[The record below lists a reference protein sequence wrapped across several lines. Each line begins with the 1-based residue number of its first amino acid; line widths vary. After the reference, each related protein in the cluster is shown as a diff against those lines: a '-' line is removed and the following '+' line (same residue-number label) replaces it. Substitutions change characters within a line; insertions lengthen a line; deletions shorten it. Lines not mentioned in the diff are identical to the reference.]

1 MDNRQQLVESI
12 FERKVDP
19 ALMARLQPA
28 LTGLD
33 THRFT
38 STDEF
43 AIRRRWEGL
52 CEKFSIHGYGE
63 AATRLRLL
71 KDKFMDDTHSIGDS
85 CTSISSQH
93 VLKYDMLALLLALSS
108 GSPSEALNNETS
120 SSRDTVQESGADFW
134 RRTLLEEPL
143 EGDHWQQYESDDED
157 EDMMSMDGEEEQD
170 LELDQEELARF
181 KARSTTQ
188 QEPFR
193 STSPTDERW
202 FSTYAPLIE
211 HDQEDMI
218 RNEDHVQR
226 YWEDPEVELTEADIM
241 REVMFML
248 RGLPSVLF
256 EKTLLENE
264 GVTTSKLQVAAA
276 PSPLGH
282 LSNIAVKSILNEF
295 NDYGNTLNN
304 LREWVQRVIRNSRM
318 DDHRYGQTCEAF
330 AVCVTR
336 MFQAFE
342 RHMSSIEIDYCQTQG
357 SKPII
362 SILKLKNTL
371 DPTLKAFQEVYKI
384 TTHLH
389 ISDSPR
395 AISQTLLSTIYS
407 RICETEMQG
416 KQDANNVLV
425 YLYRET
431 IKPFAQLLDD
441 WTTRATL
448 KGDVTQEFFIS
459 RSNRRDSEFI
469 EDEFYVHEPSDDDV
483 ISGYP
488 LLDRTFM
495 DKVFFVGKAIEIIS
509 RFRDEMESIPTYIDC
524 FDKIIPIPKT
534 VFDSSSGNS
543 PQPFQPA
550 LSQQSPFL
558 LAGFPL
564 LKNDNQHLI
573 QTSSSINTTIT
584 PYLFDQAILQSL
596 DDYIAEPYLHATQ
609 KLRVVLYESCS
620 LISHLCRIASIYL
633 MLEDELMH
641 IFCETLF
648 QKMDKGIYPENSST
662 NTQIDKLFMDA
673 KSAIGGLHQDLTLS
687 ECSFDH
693 NADGSFLDKIR
704 FSYHLPWPINNYIR
718 RSSLRKYSLITTL
731 LLRLKRTKH
740 LLDRKTLTQQKRSMK
755 MLSMRVRLIW
765 FVNSFSSYIMTTV
778 LHTETMALRTAI
790 HRLENM
796 DDMVQLH
803 ADYVDRIVDRC
814 LLGDKTRSIHAAI
827 LRILDQVQDLAQ
839 MFIQPDVETSAQF
852 TETMENMEKKFV
864 RDNEFISTSLAII
877 GKKGNFPWFDALAAT
892 LSSHG
897 NTAYS

>member
-12 FERKVDP
+12 FGRKVDP

-28 LTGLD
+28 LAGLD
-33 THRFT
+33 RHRFT

-43 AIRRRWEGL
+43 AVRRRWEGL

-71 KDKFMDDTHSIGDS
+71 KDTFMDDTHSIGDS
-85 CTSISSQH
+85 CTSVSSQH
-93 VLKYDMLALLLALSS
+93 ALKYDMLALLLALSS
-108 GSPSEALNNETS
+108 GLPSQPTNNESEA
-120 SSRDTVQESGADFW
+120 DTVQESGAEFW

-143 EGDHWQQYESDDED
+143 QGDHWQQYQSDDED
-157 EDMMSMDGEEEQD
+157 EDMMSMDGTEDED
-170 LELDQEELARF
+170 LELDEEKLARF

-188 QEPFR
+188 EEPLR
-193 STSPTDERW
+193 STSPTDDRW
-202 FSTYAPLIE
+202 YSTYVPIIE
-211 HDQEDMI
+211 QDQVEI
-218 RNEDHVQR
+218 QDHIQR
-226 YWEDPEVELTEADIM
+226 YWEDPSVEINEADIM
-241 REVMFML
+241 REVVFML
-248 RGLPSVLF
+248 RGLPSILF
-256 EKTLLENE
+256 QNVPSHDEE
-264 GVTTSKLQVAAA
+264 TTMSSMQVAST
-276 PSPLGH
+276 PFSLGH
-282 LSNIAVKSILNEF
+282 LSNTAIKRILNEF
-295 NDYGNTLNN
+295 NEYGNILNN
-304 LREWVQRVIRNSRM
+304 LRGWIQMVLSKDRRF
-318 DDHRYGQTCEAF
+318 GQTCEAF

-342 RHMSSIEIDYCQTQG
+342 RRMSSIEVNHCQTQG
-357 SKPII
+357 GRSII

-371 DPTLKAFQEVYKI
+371 DPLLKAFQVI
-384 TTHLH
+384 DQVTTQLH
-389 ISDSPR
+389 MSDPPR
-395 AISQTLLSTIYS
+395 ALSQKLLSTIYT
-407 RICETEMQG
+407 RICDAEMQG
-416 KQDANNVLV
+416 KQDAYNVLV
-425 YLYRET
+425 YLYHET
-431 IKPFAQLLDD
+431 IIPIAQLLDD
-441 WTTRATL
+441 WTLRAML
-448 KGDVTQEFFIS
+448 KGDVAQEFFIS
-459 RSNRRDSEFI
+459 RSNRRDSELV
-469 EDEFYVHEPSDDDV
+469 EDEFHIHEPGEDDDDDV
-483 ISGYP
+483 SQYP
-488 LLDRTFM
+488 LLDRAFM

-509 RFRDEMESIPTYIDC
+509 KFRDEMESIPTYIDC
-524 FDKIIPIPKT
+524 FDKSIPTPKT
-534 VFDSSSGNS
+534 VFDLSSDNASS
-543 PQPFQPA
+543 QPFQTA

-558 LAGFPL
+558 QAGFPL
-564 LKNDNQHLI
+564 LNNNQHII
-573 QTSSSINTTIT
+573 QTSSSTNTTTTTT

-620 LISHLCRIASIYL
+620 LMSHFCRIASIYL

-641 IFCETLF
+641 IFCEMLF
-648 QKMDKGIYPENSST
+648 QKASIYPENSST

-673 KSAIGGLHQDLTLS
+673 KSAVGGLHQDLTLS

-740 LLDRKTLTQQKRSMK
+740 LLDRKTLSQQKRSMK

-765 FVNSFSSYIMTTV
+765 FVNSFSSYVMTTV
-778 LHTETMALRTAI
+778 LHTETMALRNAI
-790 HRLENM
+790 NKLENM

-814 LLGDKTRSIHAAI
+814 LLGDKTRSIHSAI

-839 MFIQPDVETSAQF
+839 MFIQPDVESSTQF
-852 TETMENMEKKFV
+852 AEAMENMEKRFV

-897 NTAYS
+897 NTAYT

>member
-1 MDNRQQLVESI
+1 MDNRQQLVESV
-12 FERKVDP
+12 FGRKVDP
-19 ALMARLQPA
+19 ALVARLQPA

-33 THRFT
+33 RHRFT

-43 AIRRRWEGL
+43 AVRRRWEGL

-63 AATRLRLL
+63 AATRLRSL
-71 KDKFMDDTHSIGDS
+71 KDKFMNDAHSIGDS
-85 CTSISSQH
+85 CTSVSSQH
-93 VLKYDMLALLLALSS
+93 ALKYDMLALLLALSS
-108 GSPSEALNNETS
+108 GSPSQPLDNETS
-120 SSRDTVQESGADFW
+120 SAMDTVQESGADFW

-143 EGDHWQQYESDDED
+143 EGDHWQQYQSDDED
-157 EDMMSMDGEEEQD
+157 EDMMSMDGTEED

-188 QEPFR
+188 QEPLR
-193 STSPTDERW
+193 SISPTDERW
-202 FSTYAPLIE
+202 YSTYMPIIE
-211 HDQEDMI
+211 HDQEEI
-218 RNEDHVQR
+218 ARNQDHVRR
-226 YWEDPEVELTEADIM
+226 YWEDPEELTEADIM
-241 REVMFML
+241 REVVFML
-248 RGLPSVLF
+248 RGLPSILF
-256 EKTLLENE
+256 EKTTLHDEE
-264 GVTTSKLQVAAA
+264 TRTIRMQVAST
-276 PSPLGH
+276 PFPLSH
-282 LSNIAVKSILNEF
+282 LSNTAVKSILKEF
-295 NDYGNTLNN
+295 NEYGNIMNN
-304 LREWVQRVIRNSRM
+304 LREWLQRVLSNSKT
-318 DDHRYGQTCEAF
+318 DDRRYGQTCEAF
-330 AVCVTR
+330 AVCVAK

-342 RHMSSIEIDYCQTQG
+342 RRMSSIEVDYCQTQG
-357 SKPII
+357 GKSII

-371 DPTLKAFQEVYKI
+371 DPSLKAFQVIYEV
-384 TTHLH
+384 TTRLH
-389 ISDSPR
+389 DSDSPR
-395 AISQTLLSTIYS
+395 ALSQKLLSTIYM
-407 RICETEMQG
+407 RICEAETQG
-416 KQDANNVLV
+416 KQDVYNVLV
-425 YLYRET
+425 YLYHET

-448 KGDVTQEFFIS
+448 KGDVAQEFFIS
-459 RSNRRDSEFI
+459 RSDRRDSELV
-469 EDEFYVHEPSDDDV
+469 EDEFYVHEPRDDDDV
-483 ISGYP
+483 SGYP
-488 LLDRTFM
+488 LFNHTFM

-509 RFRDEMESIPTYIDC
+509 RFRDEMERIPTYIDC
-524 FDKIIPIPKT
+524 FDKVIPTPKT
-534 VFDSSSGNS
+534 VFDSSDNS
-543 PQPFQPA
+543 TPSKPFQPT
-550 LSQQSPFL
+550 LSQQTRFL
-558 LAGFPL
+558 QAGFPL
-564 LKNDNQHLI
+564 LKNGTQHLTH
-573 QTSSSINTTIT
+573 TSSSTDTTVT

-620 LISHLCRIASIYL
+620 LISHLRRIASIYL

-693 NADGSFLDKIR
+693 NASGSFLDKIR

-718 RSSLRKYSLITTL
+718 RSSLRKYSSITTL

-740 LLDRKTLTQQKRSMK
+740 LLDRKTLTQQKRSMR
-755 MLSMRVRLIW
+755 MVSMRVRLIW
-765 FVNSFSSYIMTTV
+765 FVNSFSSYVMTTV
-778 LHTETMALRTAI
+778 LHTETMALRHTI
-790 HRLENM
+790 SRLENM

-827 LRILDQVQDLAQ
+827 LRVLDQVQDLAQ
-839 MFIQPDVETSAQF
+839 MFIQPDVETSPQF
-852 TETMENMEKKFV
+852 TETMENMEKRFV